1 MKVEKI
7 DNQKFILL
15 EKETVFSLGYEITVN
30 KDLETLSGISL
41 ELDIVEE

>member
-1 MKVEKI
+1 MRVETI

-15 EKETVFSLGYEITVN
+15 EKETVFSLGYRITID

>member
-1 MKVEKI
+1 MRVEKI
-7 DNQKFILL
+7 DDQRFILL
-15 EKETVFSLGYEITVN
+15 EKETAFSLGYRITIN